1 MHVHSVYFSLHDNSD
16 TAKQHLIDECKQ
28 YLAAHPGIVFFACGV
43 LTPDLNRPVNDR
55 DWDVG
60 LHIVFQDQATHD
72 QYQVDALHNEFVA
85 RNKDTWAKVRVFD
98 TTAA

>member
-1 MHVHSVYFSLHDNSD
+1 MHAHNVYFSLHDNSD
-16 TAKQHLIDECKQ
+16 AAKQHLIAECRQ
-28 YLAAHPGIVFFACGV
+28 YLAVHPGIVFYACGV

-60 LHIVFQDQATHD
+60 LHIIFQDQATHD
-72 QYQVDALHNEFVA
+72 QYQVASLHNEFVA

-98 TTAA
+98 TTVG